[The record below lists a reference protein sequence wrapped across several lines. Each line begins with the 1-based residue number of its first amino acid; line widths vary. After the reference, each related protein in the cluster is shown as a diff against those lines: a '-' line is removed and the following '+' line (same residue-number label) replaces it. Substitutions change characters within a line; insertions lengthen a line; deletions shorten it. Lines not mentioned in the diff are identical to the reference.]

1 MNIEELEK
9 KYFMTDADWTGLI
22 AEVEELTNGF
32 KKLIHLD
39 TLNDEDIL
47 IKYEKTKII
56 HDLHFL
62 SKKFLI
68 KYIELKED
76 VFMLK

>member
-9 KYFMTDADWTGLI
+9 KYFTTNEDWIALT

-47 IKYEKTKII
+47 IKHEKTKII
-56 HDLHFL
+56 HALHYL
-62 SKKFLI
+62 AKKFLI
-68 KYIELKED
+68 KYVELKED